1 MNQTYTGDFN
11 STDVYFRVYMDKKGS
26 LATSYVLSIT
36 VGPEDILITRE
47 TTDPFTAFTS
57 TTKTLGLLEQ
67 IAPLVIGGSIIGGGG
82 AGLLYAGKKT
92 GVLDKGIDKV
102 RDWRGGRSGGTGG
115 KTGGTPRKSR
125 RKPPG

>member
-1 MNQTYTGDFN
+1 MKT
-11 STDVYFRVYMDKKGS
+11 
-26 LATSYVLSIT
+26 LL
-36 VGPEDILITRE
+36 PEDILITRE

-92 GVLDKGIDKV
+92 GVLDKGIGKF
-102 RDWRGGRSGGTGG
+102 RDWRGGRGGGTGGTGG